1 MPALIRHRRRRMR
14 ADRGGKPQRK
24 IILAMFAP
32 RIEGFHLG
40 GKLARKRLMRGDKSH
55 LSYKNIR
62 SLHLPVTL
70 LKRRLKLHRGA

>member
-32 RIEGFHLG
+32 RIEGFPLG
-40 GKLARKRLMRGDKSH
+40 GSCLYQRLMRGDKSH

-62 SLHLPVTL
+62 SLHLPVPSL
-70 LKRRLKLHRGA
+70 SSA

>member
-32 RIEGFHLG
+32 RIEGFPLG
-40 GKLARKRLMRGDKSH
+40 GKKTAGSLARKRLVRG
-55 LSYKNIR
+55 
-62 SLHLPVTL
+62 
-70 LKRRLKLHRGA
+70 G